1 MINYRLFLFVVF
13 LACLPFCSM
22 SSDFVKDTI
31 LTCKVVKITK
41 ARKSINKTNKAFI
54 ILLQDTVTGR
64 YYNVVSL
71 KEKRSKYKTLEK
83 IKVNKVYSFKLNNYH
98 GCYFVPDV
106 GVFDSLNIKGVRIDI
121 PGRSD
126 VGNVNT
132 SSSLVGIY
140 YLKE

>member
-1 MINYRLFLFVVF
+1 MLNSKLVILILLIVF
-13 LACLPFCSM
+13 LPFHSKA
-22 SSDFVKDTI
+22 SDFIKDTV
-31 LTCKVVKITK
+31 LTCRVVKITK
-41 ARKSINKTNKAFI
+41 TRKSVNKTNKAFI

-71 KEKRSKYKTLEK
+71 KEKMTKYKTLEK

-106 GVFDSLNIKGVRIDI
+106 SVFDSINIKGVRIDI
-121 PGRSD
+121 PGRYD

-132 SSSLVGIY
+132 SSSLVGRY
-140 YLKE
+140 YYKE